1 MIEFSQSMQEGTN
14 DTRAPEFSR
23 LRQRD
28 LMLIRKTAFCLEGM
42 FEDVQ
47 TALRAGA
54 VVDPGP
60 YSLDQQALA
69 AIVAAG
75 VPHCILPPG
84 QVSAAPRLPSPPNA
98 FLMERLLSEDV
109 LQLTIP
115 PGIARAL
122 RKHNRKLYLHMLAA
136 LEVFVKVAV
145 EKSDIAEE
153 SDWLGFIR
161 VHLKLNYHLYRLR
174 CAAIAHVFHLR
185 PRPLAIASSVTA
197 LLALLRLR
205 TPILVMPIRPL

>member
-1 MIEFSQSMQEGTN
+1 MQEGN
-14 DTRAPEFSR
+14 KDTQAPELRR

-42 FEDVQ
+42 FEDIQ
-47 TALRAGA
+47 TALRVGA

-60 YSLDQQALA
+60 YAIDQQALA

-75 VPHCILPPG
+75 VPHCILLPE
-84 QVSAAPRLPSPPNA
+84 QVSTTARLPSVPNA
-98 FLMERLLSEDV
+98 FLMGRLLSEDV

-153 SDWLGFIR
+153 SDWLDLIR
-161 VHLKLNYHLYRLR
+161 VHVRLKYHLYRLQW
-174 CAAIAHVFHLR
+174 AALAHLLHLR
-185 PRPLAIASSVTA
+185 PRPLAITSSVTA
-197 LLALLRLR
+197 LLTLLRLR
-205 TPILVMPIRPL
+205 PPALVIPIRPL

>member
-1 MIEFSQSMQEGTN
+1 MQEGN
-14 DTRAPEFSR
+14 KDTQAPELRR

-42 FEDVQ
+42 FEDIQ
-47 TALRAGA
+47 TALRVGA
-54 VVDPGP
+54 VVDPAP
-60 YSLDQQALA
+60 YAIDQQALA

-75 VPHCILPPG
+75 VPHCILLPE
-84 QVSAAPRLPSPPNA
+84 QVSTTARLPSVPNA
-98 FLMERLLSEDV
+98 FLMGRLLSEDV

-153 SDWLGFIR
+153 SDWLDLIR
-161 VHLKLNYHLYRLR
+161 VHVRLKYHLYRLQ
-174 CAAIAHVFHLR
+174 CEALAPLLHLR
-185 PRPLAIASSVTA
+185 PRPLAITSSVTA
-197 LLALLRLR
+197 LLTLLRLR
-205 TPILVMPIRPL
+205 PPALVIPIRPL